1 MFSLSSLSKPFRRRS
16 KVGEGTLLEMEK
28 IRDNDGL
35 ASDNQLKISRR
46 YAERLGSV
54 GGTREMSEE
63 EKRYHDLF
71 GVNSQTEECGHTKKT
86 PRKKR
91 NEAVQLSEVIFENN
105 NDVEDNG
112 GDTVLSVHTEDLT
125 RRGITRKIASEI
137 AFECRQWAKED
148 NERKEKQ
155 LKLKSG
161 ISDTPAQKLAKTGQY
176 VNAESSD
183 SNVQENVAES
193 LCELAEEDIKVKK
206 KKCSRKMKR
215 KHRKIN
221 PLCDSTTGNDSV
233 NPEPCP
239 MKKPS
244 DIYKMFQGTTSSDIH
259 SREVPSIEPDDEY
272 KQMEKANGEA
282 SSSAET
288 TTTKTSKWSQ
298 FWKHGKTKV
307 KKVKQ
312 PKKINEPNENEET
325 TTKHKTSKFK
335 FF

>member
-1 MFSLSSLSKPFRRRS
+1 
-16 KVGEGTLLEMEK
+16 
-28 IRDNDGL
+28 
-35 ASDNQLKISRR
+35 
-46 YAERLGSV
+46 
-54 GGTREMSEE
+54 MSEE
-63 EKRYHDLF
+63 EKMYHDLF

-112 GDTVLSVHTEDLT
+112 GDNLSCWDTVLSVHTEDLT
-125 RRGITRKIASEI
+125 RRGVTRKIASEI

-183 SNVQENVAES
+183 SNIQENVRES

-206 KKCSRKMKR
+206 KKRSRKIKR

-221 PLCDSTTGNDSV
+221 PLCDSTTGNDS
-233 NPEPCP
+233 E
-239 MKKPS
+239 
-244 DIYKMFQGTTSSDIH
+244 Q
-259 SREVPSIEPDDEY
+259 R
-272 KQMEKANGEA
+272 
-282 SSSAET
+282 
-288 TTTKTSKWSQ
+288 
-298 FWKHGKTKV
+298 
-307 KKVKQ
+307 
-312 PKKINEPNENEET
+312 
-325 TTKHKTSKFK
+325 
-335 FF
+335 